1 MPRAAPSIVRA
12 FVAVTDRDWFE
23 HLRHAGA
30 LDEVNFWQPSA
41 GGGFRALEPGELF
54 LFKLHSPDNFIVGG
68 GLFSH
73 WTRLRVSFAWE
84 AFQQKNGAESLPA
97 MRERIERY
105 RRIRPYQPQDYEIG
119 CILIQNPFFF
129 DRDDWIPIP
138 ANWQPNIVRGKTYD
152 LTRAPGAALW
162 AEIDQRLR
170 SRPVRADAGIADV
183 PGPGARYGEPMLV
196 LPRLGQGS
204 FKIVVADAYQR
215 RCAVTG
221 EKALP
226 VLQAAHIRPYAE
238 GGDHRVDNGLLLR
251 SDLHILFDRGYVTV
265 TPAYRLE
272 VSRRLRTE
280 FENGEEYL
288 ARHGQAI
295 WTPDRA
301 PLRPNR
307 EFLSWHNEHR
317 FVA

>member
-1 MPRAAPSIVRA
+1 MSATARA
-12 FVAVTDRDWFE
+12 FVAVTDREWFE
-23 HLRHAGA
+23 QLRHAGT

-41 GGGFRALEPGELF
+41 SGGFKALVPGELF
-54 LFKLHSPDNFIVGG
+54 LFKLHSPDHYVVGG

-84 AFQQKNGAESLPA
+84 AFQQKNGAESLPE
-97 MRERIERY
+97 MRARIERY
-105 RRIRPYQPQDYEIG
+105 RRIRPHIHEDYEIG

-129 DRDDWIPIP
+129 ARDEWVRVPED
-138 ANWQPNIVRGKTYD
+138 WQPNIVRGKTYD
-152 LTRAPGAALW
+152 LLREPGAKLW
-162 AEIDQRLR
+162 AEVERRLL
-170 SRPVRADAGIADV
+170 SRPVRTETGIADV
-183 PGPGARYGEPMLV
+183 PVPGPRYGEPLQV

-204 FKIVVADAYQR
+204 FKVVVTDAYQR

-265 TPAYRLE
+265 TPEYRLV

-295 WTPDRA
+295 WTPVKA

-317 FVA
+317 FVG

>member
-1 MPRAAPSIVRA
+1 VRA
-12 FVAVTDRDWFE
+12 FVAVTDREWFE
-23 HLRHAGA
+23 QLRHAGE
-30 LDEVNFWQPSA
+30 LDDVNFWQPSA
-41 GGGFRALEPGELF
+41 GGGFRALVPGELF

-84 AFQQKNGAESLPA
+84 AFQQRNGAESLLQ
-97 MRERIERY
+97 MRARIERY
-105 RRIRPYQPQDYEIG
+105 RRIKPHPHEDYEIG
-119 CILIQNPFFF
+119 CILIQDPFFF
-129 DRDDWIPIP
+129 ARDDWLPVP
-138 ANWQPNIVRGKTYD
+138 DWQVNIVRGKT
-152 LTRAPGAALW
+152 
-162 AEIDQRLR
+162 
-170 SRPVRADAGIADV
+170 
-183 PGPGARYGEPMLV
+183 
-196 LPRLGQGS
+196 
-204 FKIVVADAYQR
+204 YQR

-295 WTPDRA
+295 WVPSK
-301 PLRPNR
+301 PKLRPSP

-317 FVA
+317 FVGRS

>member
-1 MPRAAPSIVRA
+1 VRA
-12 FVAVTDRDWFE
+12 FVAVTDREWFE
-23 HLRHAGA
+23 QLRHAGE

-41 GGGFRALEPGELF
+41 GGGFRALVPGELF

-84 AFQQKNGAESLPA
+84 AFQQRNGAESLLQ
-97 MRERIERY
+97 MRARIERY
-105 RRIRPYQPQDYEIG
+105 RRIKPHPHEDYEIG
-119 CILIQNPFFF
+119 CILIQDPFFF
-129 DRDDWIPIP
+129 ARDDWLPVP
-138 ANWQPNIVRGKTYD
+138 DWQVNIVRGKTYD
-152 LTRAPGAALW
+152 LLREPGATLK
-162 AEIDQRLR
+162 AEIEQRLQ
-170 SRPVRADAGIADV
+170 SRPVHAGGGIADRPV
-183 PGPGARYGEPMLV
+183 PEPRYGEPVLV

-204 FKIVVADAYQR
+204 FKVVVTDTYQR

-265 TPAYRLE
+265 TPEYRLE

-280 FENGEEYL
+280 FENGEDYL

-295 WTPDRA
+295 WVP
-301 PLRPNR
+301 PKPELRPGP
-307 EFLSWHNEHR
+307 EFLSWHNERR
-317 FVA
+317 FIGRS